1 MPHSLTESEVEL
13 AALEWLQD
21 VGYALAWGPDLAP
34 DGIAPER
41 SRYADVILTG
51 RLHNAL
57 ARLNPTLP
65 PVALDDAYRQLT
77 RTDSPNLFINNH
89 RFHRLLVDG
98 VDVSYQDKQG
108 RTVYTKARVV
118 DFDPAS
124 KLNDC
129 LAVNQFSIRKEG
141 VSPHASGLLE
151 NTRRPDIL
159 LFINGLPLAVIELKN
174 PADENADTYAAF
186 KQLQTYKHEIANL
199 FTSNGVLAVSDG
211 TDARLGSLTAGW
223 EWFKPWRT
231 IDGDTVER
239 QRPPLETL
247 IRGVFPPARLLD
259 LLRYFT
265 VFETHKG
272 TVVKKIAGYHQYW
285 AANKAV
291 ARTLQAVGEE
301 GDGRVGVVWHTQG
314 SGKSLSMLF
323 YAGKVIQEPALAN
336 PTLVV
341 LTDRNDL
348 DDQLYNTFAA
358 GSELLRQTPQQAESR
373 LDLRDKLQVASG
385 GVVFTTIQ
393 KFLPDA
399 VGATQT
405 HRLAD
410 AETSIPK
417 GQGFPRIVG
426 SGFASPLL
434 STRRNIVF
442 IVDEAHRTQ
451 YGFQVR
457 YVEKDGG
464 VYQVY
469 GLAKYMRDA
478 LPNAA
483 FVGFTGT
490 PVSQKDHNTYNVFG
504 SLIDVY
510 DIHRSVEDKATV
522 RIYYDARHAKLKLDE
537 RMAPHIDSDFEEVTE
552 REEVALKEQLKTR
565 WAQMAAIV
573 GNPERVTLVAQDIV
587 THFEQRDAV
596 LPGKAMIVCMT
607 RQIAVAMHDALV
619 KLRPGWYHPDDDK
632 GMLKVVMTG
641 SAADGDV
648 WQEHIR
654 NTRRRQD
661 LADRFRD
668 EKTGFKVVIVRDMWL
683 TGFDC
688 PSLHTMYVDKP
699 MQGHTLMQAI
709 ARVNRVY
716 PGKEG
721 GLVVAYLPLQT
732 QLQEALRDY
741 SEDDQEETGRLQDE
755 AAEIMME
762 KYEVVKAMFHGF
774 DYKAF
779 FVLSGGG
786 IPSPTAR
793 LTVLANAVNFIL
805 EGRERQ
811 RDRYI
816 DAVTALGQAFALATP
831 HEKAI
836 AIREEVGFFQAV
848 KAPLVKT
855 LTVGITRSGKTPQEL
870 DAAVQSIV
878 ARAVAPEGV
887 VDLFSLAGLAQE
899 DISILSEEFLT
910 EVRALPQHN
919 VAVELLRRL
928 INDAINARRRRNLI
942 QSRSF
947 AAMLQAT
954 LARYNQQNVAAAEII
969 EELIR
974 LAEEMRTA
982 GKRGE
987 DLGLS
992 EDELAFY
999 DALEVNDSAVKV
1011 LGDAVLRQIAQ
1022 ELVKKVRENVSIDW
1036 ELKESARAGM
1046 RTLVKR
1052 ILRKYGYPPDKA
1064 ESATATVVQ
1073 QAELLSKQW
1082 ASE

>member
-13 AALEWLQD
+13 AALEWLHE

-34 DGIAPER
+34 DGPAPER
-41 SRYADVILTG
+41 SGYDDVILSG
-51 RLHNAL
+51 RLRSAL
-57 ARLNPTLP
+57 ARLNSMLP
-65 PVALDDAYRQLT
+65 PSALDDAYRQLT

-124 KLNDC
+124 NLNDC

-141 VSPHASGLLE
+141 VSPHASVLLE

-159 LFINGLPLAVIELKN
+159 LFVNGLPLAVIELKN
-174 PADENADTYAAF
+174 PADENADTYTAF
-186 KQLQTYKHEIANL
+186 KQLQTYKHEISGL
-199 FTSNGVLAVSDG
+199 FTSNAVLAVSDG

-231 IDGDTVER
+231 IDGDTIER
-239 QRPPLETL
+239 KRPPLETL

-291 ARTLQAVGEE
+291 ARTLQAVGED

-373 LDLRDKLQVASG
+373 PDLREKLQVASG

-399 VGATQT
+399 VGARQT

-410 AETSIPK
+410 GDTSIHEEDGLPQK
-417 GQGFPRIVG
+417 GD

-451 YGFQVR
+451 YGFQAR
-457 YVEKDGG
+457 YVERDGG

-490 PVSQKDHNTYNVFG
+490 PVSQADRNTYNVFG

-522 RIYYDARHAKLKLDE
+522 RIYYDARHAKIKLDE
-537 RMAPHIDSDFEEVTE
+537 RMTPHIDPDFEEVTE
-552 REEVALKEQLKTR
+552 GEEVALKEQLKTR

-573 GNPERVTLVAQDIV
+573 GNPERVALLAEDIV
-587 THFEQRDAV
+587 THYEQRDIA

-607 RQIAVAMHDALV
+607 RQIAVAMHNALV

-641 SAADGDV
+641 SAADGPD
-648 WQEHIR
+648 WQQHIR
-654 NTRRRQD
+654 NTHHRQA
-661 LADRFRD
+661 LADCFRD
-668 EKTGFKVVIVRDMWL
+668 EKSGFKVVIVRDMWL

-699 MQGHTLMQAI
+699 MEGHTLMQAI

-741 SEDDQEETGRLQDE
+741 SEADQEETGKLQEE

-774 DYKAF
+774 DYKVF
-779 FVLSGGG
+779 FVTAGGNV
-786 IPSPTAR
+786 PSPTAR

-816 DAVTALGQAFALATP
+816 DTVTSLGQAYALANP

-848 KAPLVKT
+848 KAP
-855 LTVGITRSGKTPQEL
+855 QEL
-870 DAAVQSIV
+870 DRAVQDIV
-878 ARAVAPEGV
+878 SRAVAPEGV
-887 VDLFSLAGLAQE
+887 VDLFSLAGLPQP

-910 EVRALPQHN
+910 EVRALPQRN

-928 INDAINARRRRNLI
+928 INDAINAHRRRNLI

-947 AAMLQAT
+947 SAMLQAT
-954 LARYNQQNVAAAEII
+954 LARYNEQNVAAAAII
-969 EELIR
+969 EELIK
-974 LAEEMRTA
+974 LAEEMRA
-982 GKRGE
+982 ASKRGE
-987 DLGLS
+987 DLGLT

-1022 ELVKKVRENVSIDW
+1022 DLVKAVRGNISIDW
-1036 ELKESARAGM
+1036 ELKESARANM
-1046 RTLVKR
+1046 RRIVKR
-1052 ILRKYGYPPDKA
+1052 ILRNSGYPPDKA
-1064 ESATATVVQ
+1064 ESATATVIQ

-1082 ASE
+1082 AAV

>member
-13 AALEWLQD
+13 AALEWLHE

-34 DGIAPER
+34 DGPAPER
-41 SRYADVILTG
+41 SGYDDVILSG
-51 RLHNAL
+51 RLRSAL
-57 ARLNPTLP
+57 ARLNSMLP
-65 PVALDDAYRQLT
+65 PSALDDAYRQLT

-124 KLNDC
+124 NLNDC

-141 VSPHASGLLE
+141 VSPHASVLLE

-159 LFINGLPLAVIELKN
+159 LFVNGLPLAVIELKN
-174 PADENADTYAAF
+174 PADENADTYTAF
-186 KQLQTYKHEIANL
+186 KQLQTYKHEISGL
-199 FTSNGVLAVSDG
+199 FTSNAVLAVSDG

-231 IDGDTVER
+231 IDGDTIER
-239 QRPPLETL
+239 KRPPLETL

-291 ARTLQAVGEE
+291 ARTLQAVGED

-373 LDLRDKLQVASG
+373 PDLREKLQVASG

-399 VGATQT
+399 VGARQT
-405 HRLAD
+405 HRPAD
-410 AETSIPK
+410 GETSIHER
-417 GQGFPRIVG
+417 GGLTHIG
-426 SGFASPLL
+426 DSGFASPLL

-451 YGFQVR
+451 YGFQAR
-457 YVEKDGG
+457 YVERDGG

-490 PVSQKDHNTYNVFG
+490 PVSQADRNTYNVFG

-522 RIYYDARHAKLKLDE
+522 RIYYDARHAKIKLDE
-537 RMAPHIDSDFEEVTE
+537 RMTPHIDPDFEEVTE
-552 REEVALKEQLKTR
+552 GEEVALKEQLKTR

-573 GNPERVTLVAQDIV
+573 GNPERVALLAEDIV
-587 THFEQRDAV
+587 THYEQRDIA

-607 RQIAVAMHDALV
+607 RQIAVAMHNALV

-641 SAADGDV
+641 SAADGPD
-648 WQEHIR
+648 WQQHIR
-654 NTRRRQD
+654 NTHHRQA
-661 LADRFRD
+661 LADCFRD
-668 EKTGFKVVIVRDMWL
+668 EKSGFKVVIVRDMWL

-699 MQGHTLMQAI
+699 MEGHTLMQAI

-741 SEDDQEETGRLQDE
+741 SEADQEETGKLQEE

-774 DYKAF
+774 DYKVF
-779 FVLSGGG
+779 FVTAGGNV
-786 IPSPTAR
+786 PSPTAR

-816 DAVTALGQAFALATP
+816 DTVTSLGQAYALANP

-848 KAPLVKT
+848 KAP
-855 LTVGITRSGKTPQEL
+855 QEL
-870 DAAVQSIV
+870 DRAVQDIV
-878 ARAVAPEGV
+878 SRAVAPEGV
-887 VDLFSLAGLAQE
+887 VDLFSLAGLPQP

-910 EVRALPQHN
+910 EVRALPQRN

-928 INDAINARRRRNLI
+928 INDAINAHRRRNLI

-947 AAMLQAT
+947 SAMLQAT
-954 LARYNQQNVAAAEII
+954 LARYNEQNVAAAAII
-969 EELIR
+969 EELIK
-974 LAEEMRTA
+974 LAEEMRA
-982 GKRGE
+982 ASKRGE
-987 DLGLS
+987 DLGLT

-1022 ELVKKVRENVSIDW
+1022 DLVKAVRGNISIDW
-1036 ELKESARAGM
+1036 ELKESARANM
-1046 RTLVKR
+1046 RRIVKR
-1052 ILRKYGYPPDKA
+1052 ILRNSGYPPDKA
-1064 ESATATVVQ
+1064 ESATATVIQ

-1082 ASE
+1082 AAV